1 MGRHNRRMMSWS
13 DLRALKTAKGNSI
26 CLHLSGKY
34 TGQANPRFT
43 NNYKVKV
50 SRKGTPRER
59 QPKVVETV
67 AEREARLIKEAADQA
82 YREALATAEKYRLR
96 LERSNERHQSGTDE
110 PEQEPKPKKIVRKAI
125 KFVPKQ
131 RTKSAHFAKWD
142 GGNY

>member
-1 MGRHNRRMMSWS
+1 MSRNRRMLSWS

-34 TGQANPRFT
+34 TGQLNPTFR
-43 NNYKVKV
+43 NNYKAKRGNG
-50 SRKGTPRER
+50 SPRER

-67 AEREARLIKEAADQA
+67 AEREARLIKEKADQA

-96 LERSNERHQSGTDE
+96 LERSNERHQSGTHTPE
-110 PEQEPKPKKIVRKAI
+110 PEPKPKKIVRKAI

-131 RTKSAHFAKWD
+131 RTEAAHFAKWD